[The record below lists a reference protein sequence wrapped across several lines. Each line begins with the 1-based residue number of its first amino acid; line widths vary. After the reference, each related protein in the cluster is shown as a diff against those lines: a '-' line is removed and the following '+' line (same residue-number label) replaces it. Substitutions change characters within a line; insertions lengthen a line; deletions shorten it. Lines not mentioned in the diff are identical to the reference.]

1 MTPDPSG
8 AAAQQGRAMVMIT
21 HAGREAAVRVARSLL
36 DAFRDSGVTVW
47 MPADEAER
55 ICPDPE
61 QAHTFAPQ
69 EAPPHPCE
77 LVIVV
82 GGDGTILR
90 AAELALAIDA
100 PLVGV
105 NLGHVGFL
113 AEVEPENVQD
123 VAAALIEQE
132 WVSEER
138 TILDVA
144 VRAEGQELWRTW
156 ALNEVSVEKV
166 ARERM
171 ISVLLEIDHQPL
183 SEWSCDGVICAT
195 PTGSTA
201 YAWSA
206 GGPVVWPDVEAMVV
220 VPLSAHALF
229 ARPLVVS
236 PESHVAI
243 DLATSSEGAIVW
255 CDGQRTTEAPP
266 GSRIEVTT
274 SRQRLRFARVHAR
287 PFTDRLV
294 AKFDLP
300 VGGWREEPPAS

>member
-1 MTPDPSG
+1 MSSTPTTAP
-8 AAAQQGRAMVMIT
+8 GRCLVMIT
-21 HAGREAAVRVARSLL
+21 HVGRPAALQVARSLL
-36 DAFRDSGVTVW
+36 AALNAGGMTVW
-47 MPADEAER
+47 LPAHEAPTVAES
-55 ICPDPE
+55 DAE
-61 QAHTFAPQ
+61 AHTFA
-69 EAPPHPCE
+69 ADGPPPTDAE
-77 LVIVV
+77 LVVVV

-113 AEVEPENVQD
+113 AEVEPED
-123 VAAALIEQE
+123 VSEVAQALIKRE
-132 WVSEER
+132 WTTEER
-138 TILDVA
+138 TVLDVVINMDGA
-144 VRAEGQELWRTW
+144 QLWRTW
-156 ALNEVSVEKV
+156 ALNEASVEKL

-171 ISVLLEIDHQPL
+171 ISVLLEVDHRPL
-183 SEWSCDGVICAT
+183 SQWGCDGVICAT

-229 ARPLVVS
+229 ARPLVIS
-236 PESHVAI
+236 PDSHVRI
-243 DLATSSEGAIVW
+243 DLADSRDGAIVW
-255 CDGQRTTEAPP
+255 CDGRRSAEAPA
-266 GSRIEVTT
+266 GSQVEVTT
-274 SRQRLRFARVHAR
+274 SPQRLRFARVHAR

-300 VGGWREEPPAS
+300 VGGWREEPQAP

>member
-1 MTPDPSG
+1 MTDQDTVEQ
-8 AAAQQGRAMVMIT
+8 AERALVMIT
-21 HAGREAAVRVARSLL
+21 HAGRPAALRVARSLL
-36 DAFRDSGVTVW
+36 VALAAGGITVW
-47 MPADEAER
+47 LPADEADR
-55 ICPDPE
+55 VCTGAPHGTTFPPDG
-61 QAHTFAPQ
+61 
-69 EAPPHPCE
+69 PPPSGVE
-77 LVIVV
+77 LVVVV

-90 AAELALAIDA
+90 AAEMALAQDV

-113 AEVEPENVQD
+113 AEVEPENVAD
-123 VAAALIEQE
+123 VAAALINRE
-132 WVSEER
+132 WVAEER
-138 TILDVA
+138 TILDVS
-144 VRAEGQELWRTW
+144 VHVEGEEQWRTW
-156 ALNEVSVEKV
+156 ALNEASVEKL

-171 ISVLLEIDHQPL
+171 LSVLLEVDHRPL
-183 SEWSCDGVICAT
+183 SQWGCDGVICAT

-236 PESHVAI
+236 PDSHVAMHLSA
-243 DLATSSEGAIVW
+243 DAGAVVW
-255 CDGQRTTEAPP
+255 CDGRRSASAPP
-266 GSRIEVTT
+266 GSRVEVTT
-274 SRQRLRFARVHAR
+274 SPQRLRFARVHAR

-300 VGGWREEPPAS
+300 VGGWREEPREP

>member
-1 MTPDPSG
+1 MTSQRS
-8 AAAQQGRAMVMIT
+8 AVMIT
-21 HAGREAAVRVARSLL
+21 HAGRPAARRVAQSLLAALQAGGIEVWLPAGEAADIAGAAGHDATFTL
-36 DAFRDSGVTVW
+36 DG
-47 MPADEAER
+47 P
-55 ICPDPE
+55 PPE
-61 QAHTFAPQ
+61 DA
-69 EAPPHPCE
+69 E
-77 LVIVV
+77 LVVVV

-113 AEVEPENVQD
+113 AEVEPENVRE
-123 VAAALIEQE
+123 VADALINRA
-132 WVSEER
+132 WTTEER
-138 TILDVA
+138 TVLDVA
-144 VRAEGQELWRTW
+144 ITLDGVELWRTW
-156 ALNEVSVEKV
+156 ALNEASVEKL

-171 ISVLLEIDHQPL
+171 ISVLLEVDHRPL
-183 SEWSCDGVICAT
+183 SQWGCDGVICAT

-206 GGPVVWPDVEAMVV
+206 GGPVVWPDVSAMIV

-236 PESHVAI
+236 PDSHVSI
-243 DLATSSEGAIVW
+243 GLAGGNAGAIVW
-255 CDGQRTTEAPP
+255 CDGRRSAEAPP
-266 GSRIEVTT
+266 GSRVAVTT
-274 SRQRLRFARVHAR
+274 APQRLRFARVHAR

-300 VGGWREEPPAS
+300 VGGWREEPQGP

>member
-1 MTPDPSG
+1 MSSDG
-8 AAAQQGRAMVMIT
+8 ATRALVMVTHTGRDAAIRVSRSFLA
-21 HAGREAAVRVARSLL
+21 AFREA
-36 DAFRDSGVTVW
+36 GIEVW
-47 MPADEAER
+47 LPADEADAVCGEAGHQSTFS
-55 ICPDPE
+55 PDG
-61 QAHTFAPQ
+61 
-69 EAPPHPCE
+69 PPPLGVE
-77 LVIVV
+77 LVVVV

-90 AAELALAIDA
+90 SSELAWSLDV

-113 AEVEPENVQD
+113 AEIEPDKVSD
-123 VAAALIEQE
+123 VAAALVARE
-132 WVSEER
+132 WVAEHR
-138 TILDVA
+138 TVLDVSVHA
-144 VRAEGQELWRTW
+144 DGHEVWRTW
-156 ALNEVSVEKV
+156 ALNEVSVEKQ

-171 ISVLLEIDHQPL
+171 ISVMLEVDHRPL
-183 SEWSCDGVICAT
+183 SQWGCDGVLCAT

-236 PESHVAI
+236 PQSHVGI
-243 DLATSSEGAIVW
+243 LLDEGYSAVVW
-255 CDGQRTTEAPP
+255 CDGRRTTTAPP
-266 GSRIEVTT
+266 GSRVEVTT
-274 SRQRLRFARVHAR
+274 SPRRLRFARVHAR

-300 VGGWREEPPAS
+300 VQGWREEPQP

>member
-1 MTPDPSG
+1 MSG
-8 AAAQQGRAMVMIT
+8 DQPASRSLVMIT
-21 HAGREAAVRVARSLL
+21 HTGRPGAVRVARQLL
-36 DAFRDSGVTVW
+36 GALQSAGIRVL
-47 MPADEAER
+47 MPDDEAPSVCTEMAAV
-55 ICPDPE
+55 E
-61 QAHTFAPQ
+61 TFHRDG
-69 EAPPHPCE
+69 PPPPGSE
-77 LVIVV
+77 LVVVV

-90 AAELALAIDA
+90 AAELALAVDV

-113 AEVEPENVQD
+113 AEIEPDKVSD
-123 VAAALIEQE
+123 VARALIERD
-132 WVSEER
+132 WTTEER
-138 TILDVA
+138 IVLDVSLH
-144 VRAEGQELWRTW
+144 VEGLPVWRTF
-156 ALNEVSVEKV
+156 ALNEVSFEKE

-171 ISVLLEIDHQPL
+171 ISVMLEVDHRPL
-183 SEWSCDGVICAT
+183 SRWGCDGVICAT

-236 PESHVAI
+236 PYSHVAI
-243 DLATSSEGAIVW
+243 TLEEAADAVMW
-255 CDGQRTTEAPP
+255 CDGRRSMPVPT
-266 GSRIEVTT
+266 GSRVEVTA
-274 SRQRLRFARVHAR
+274 SAQRLRFARVHSR

-300 VGGWREEPPAS
+300 VEGWRDVWHEEPEP

>member
-1 MTPDPSG
+1 MTPDLAPS
-8 AAAQQGRAMVMIT
+8 ATDRAMVMIT

-47 MPADEAER
+47 VPADEALRVCRE
-55 ICPDPE
+55 PGE
-61 QAHTFAPQ
+61 AHTFAP
-69 EAPPHPCE
+69 EEFPPQPCE
-77 LVIVV
+77 LVVVV

-123 VAAALIEQE
+123 VVTALIDRQ

-138 TILDVA
+138 TILDVSVHLA
-144 VRAEGQELWRTW
+144 GRELWRTW
-156 ALNEVSVEKV
+156 ALNETSVEKL

-236 PESHVAI
+236 PDSHIAI
-243 DLATSSEGAIVW
+243 DLAASNSGAVVW
-255 CDGQRTTEAPP
+255 CDGRRSASAPP
-266 GSRIEVTT
+266 GSVVEVTT
-274 SRQRLRFARVHAR
+274 SPQRLRFARVHAR

>member
-1 MTPDPSG
+1 MTPEE
-8 AAAQQGRAMVMIT
+8 QQGSDHRAMVMIT
-21 HAGREAAVRVARSLL
+21 HAGRDAAVRVARSLL
-36 DAFRDSGVTVW
+36 SAFRGSGVTVW
-47 MPADEAER
+47 QPEDEAQR
-55 ICPDPE
+55 VCTDTP
-61 QAHTFAPQ
+61 ARHTF
-69 EAPPHPCE
+69 PPEGLPPEPCE
-77 LVIVV
+77 LVVVV

-90 AAELALAIDA
+90 AAETALSIDA

-105 NLGHVGFL
+105 NLGHMGFL
-113 AEVEPENVQD
+113 AEVELERVQD
-123 VAAALIEQE
+123 VATALINRE
-132 WVSEER
+132 WVNEER

-144 VRAEGQELWRTW
+144 IHLDDRELWRTW
-156 ALNEVSVEKV
+156 ALNEASVEKM

-183 SEWSCDGVICAT
+183 SEWGCDGVICAT

-206 GGPVVWPDVEAMVV
+206 GGPVVWPDVEAMIV

-236 PESHVAI
+236 PQSHIAI
-243 DLATSSEGAIVW
+243 DLATSNAGAVVW
-255 CDGQRTTEAPP
+255 CDGRRSAAAPP
-266 GSRIEVTT
+266 GSRVEVTT
-274 SRQRLRFARVHAR
+274 SPQRLQFARVHAR

-300 VGGWREEPPAS
+300 VGGWREEPPTS

>member
-1 MTPDPSG
+1 MTQHLGSDH
-8 AAAQQGRAMVMIT
+8 RAMVMIT
-21 HAGREAAVRVARSLL
+21 HAGRDAAVRVARSLL
-36 DAFRDSGVTVW
+36 SAFRGSGVTVW
-47 MPADEAER
+47 QPADEAQR
-55 ICPDPE
+55 VCTDTPA
-61 QAHTFAPQ
+61 QHTFPPEGLPPQ
-69 EAPPHPCE
+69 PCE
-77 LVIVV
+77 LVVVV

-113 AEVEPENVQD
+113 AEVELEKVQD
-123 VAAALIEQE
+123 VAAALINRE
-132 WVSEER
+132 WINEER
-138 TILDVA
+138 TILDVSIHLDD
-144 VRAEGQELWRTW
+144 RELWRTW
-156 ALNEVSVEKV
+156 ALNEASVEKV

-171 ISVLLEIDHQPL
+171 ISVLLEIDDQPL
-183 SEWSCDGVICAT
+183 SEWGCDGVICAT

-236 PESHVAI
+236 PQSHIAI
-243 DLATSSEGAIVW
+243 DLAASSAGAVVW
-255 CDGQRTTEAPP
+255 CDGRRSAAAPA
-266 GSRIEVTT
+266 GSRVAITT
-274 SRQRLRFARVHAR
+274 STQRLRFARVHAR

>member
-1 MTPDPSG
+1 MTPDLAPP
-8 AAAQQGRAMVMIT
+8 APDRAMVMIT

-47 MPADEAER
+47 LPADEAQRVCRE
-55 ICPDPE
+55 PD
-61 QAHTFAPQ
+61 QAHTFAP
-69 EAPPHPCE
+69 EEYPPQPCE
-77 LVIVV
+77 LVVVV

-113 AEVEPENVQD
+113 AEVEPENVHD
-123 VAAALIEQE
+123 LAAALVNRE

-138 TILDVA
+138 TILDVSVHLA
-144 VRAEGQELWRTW
+144 GRELWQTW
-156 ALNEVSVEKV
+156 ALNEASVEKL

-183 SEWSCDGVICAT
+183 SEWSCDGVICGT

-236 PESHVAI
+236 PESHIAI
-243 DLATSSEGAIVW
+243 DLASSNAGAVVW
-255 CDGQRTTEAPP
+255 CDGRRSASAPP

-274 SRQRLRFARVHAR
+274 SPQRLRFARVHSR
-287 PFTDRLV
+287 PFTHRLV

>member
-1 MTPDPSG
+1 MIPEPPQKP
-8 AAAQQGRAMVMIT
+8 AERALVMIT
-21 HAGREAAVRVARSLL
+21 HAGREAALGVARSLL
-36 DAFRDSGVTVW
+36 RNLTASGIAVW
-47 MPADEAER
+47 LPNDEAAGVSGGVPHE
-55 ICPDPE
+55 
-61 QAHTFAPQ
+61 HVFAP
-69 EAPPHPCE
+69 EGPPPQGCE
-77 LVIVV
+77 LVVVV

-113 AEVEPENVQD
+113 AEVEPENVRD
-123 VAAALIEQE
+123 VAAALINRE
-132 WVSEER
+132 WVTEER
-138 TILDVA
+138 TVLDV
-144 VRAEGQELWRTW
+144 VLHFDGREIWRTW
-156 ALNEVSVEKV
+156 ALNEASVEKL

-171 ISVLLEIDHQPL
+171 ISVRLEVDHRPL
-183 SEWSCDGVICAT
+183 SQWGCDGVICAT

-206 GGPVVWPDVEAMVV
+206 GGPVVWPDVSAMVV

-229 ARPLVVS
+229 ARPLVIS

-243 DLATSSEGAIVW
+243 DLAQSTEGAVVW
-255 CDGQRTTEAPP
+255 CDGRRSATAPP
-266 GSRIEVTT
+266 GSRVEVTT
-274 SRQRLRFARVHAR
+274 SPQRLRFARVHAR

-300 VGGWREEPPAS
+300 VGGWREEPKQP

>member
-1 MTPDPSG
+1 MTRDERPD
-8 AAAQQGRAMVMIT
+8 RATRGMAMIT
-21 HAGREAAVRVARSLL
+21 HAGRPAAVSVARSLL
-36 DAFRDSGVTVW
+36 LAFKNAGIVVW
-47 MPADEAER
+47 LPADEAAQL
-55 ICPDPE
+55 CPDPPH
-61 QAHTFAPQ
+61 AFTFPTGG
-69 EAPPHPCE
+69 PPPGDCE
-77 LVIVV
+77 LVVVV

-90 AAELALAIDA
+90 AAELALSVDV

-113 AEVEPENVQD
+113 AEVEPENIED
-123 VAAALIEQE
+123 VAAALINRE
-132 WVSEER
+132 WVTEQR
-138 TILDVA
+138 TILDVS
-144 VRAEGQELWRTW
+144 VHHGDRELWRTW
-156 ALNEVSVEKV
+156 ALNEASVEKL

-171 ISVLLEIDHQPL
+171 LSVLLEVDHRPL
-183 SEWSCDGVICAT
+183 SQWGCDGVICAT

-206 GGPVVWPDVEAMVV
+206 GGPVVWPDVAAMGV

-236 PESHVAI
+236 PESHVSI
-243 DLATSSEGAIVW
+243 DLAGSSAGAIVW
-255 CDGQRTTEAPP
+255 CDGRRSASAPP

-274 SRQRLRFARVHAR
+274 SPQRLRFARVHAR

-300 VGGWREEPPAS
+300 VGGWREEPRSR

>member
-1 MTPDPSG
+1 MTSEQPPEPP
-8 AAAQQGRAMVMIT
+8 ARAMVMIT
-21 HAGREAAVRVARSLL
+21 HAGRPAALAVARSLL
-36 DAFRDSGVTVW
+36 RAFIEGGVTVW
-47 MPADEAER
+47 MPTDEAAQV
-55 ICPDPE
+55 CPGTTHAFTFDGQPPE
-61 QAHTFAPQ
+61 GA
-69 EAPPHPCE
+69 E
-77 LVIVV
+77 LVVVV

-90 AAELALAIDA
+90 AAELALAIDV

-123 VAAALIEQE
+123 VAAALIRRD
-132 WVSEER
+132 WVPEER
-138 TILDVA
+138 TVLVVSIHHED
-144 VRAEGQELWRTW
+144 RELWRTW
-156 ALNEVSVEKV
+156 ALNEASVEKL

-171 ISVLLEIDHQPL
+171 ISVLLEVDHRPL
-183 SEWSCDGVICAT
+183 SQWGCDGVICAT

-206 GGPVVWPDVEAMVV
+206 GGPVVWPDVAAMIV

-236 PESHVAI
+236 PESHVSI
-243 DLATSSEGAIVW
+243 DLSRSDAGAIVW
-255 CDGQRTTEAPP
+255 CDGRRSALAPP
-266 GSRIEVTT
+266 GSRVEVTT
-274 SRQRLRFARVHAR
+274 SPRRLRFARVHAR

-300 VGGWREEPPAS
+300 VGGWREEPRSP